1 MSDQKYNIPEDL
13 KYTKTHEWVRVEGDV
28 AVIGV
33 TDFAQQELSDIVY
46 VDVTAVGQSVKRDD
60 PIGTIETVKAVTDLY
75 APFSG
80 EVTEANESLKDKAEQ
95 CNKDPYG
102 AGWIAKLKP
111 ADPAELDQLLDAA
124 AYADLV
130 AKSEHH

>member
-1 MSDQKYNIPEDL
+1 MADQKYNIPEDL
-13 KYTKTHEWVRVEGDV
+13 KYTKTHEWVRVEGDL

-33 TDFAQQELSDIVY
+33 TDFAQQELADIVY
-46 VDVTAVGQSVKRDD
+46 VDVTATGQSVKRDD

-75 APFSG
+75 APLSG

-95 CNKDPYG
+95 CNQDPYG
-102 AGWIAKLKP
+102 AGWIVKLKLT
-111 ADPAELDQLLDAA
+111 DPAELDQLLDPA
-124 AYADLV
+124 AYAELV